1 MATPFV
7 EGRLRKKRLSV
18 EIRTECAHCARPMRL
33 TIGSNLKHRIADGRA
48 RPLLFEPDIDWA
60 TFVEPNIIHAY

>member
-1 MATPFV
+1 MAAPFV

-33 TIGSNLKHRIADGRA
+33 TIGSDLKQQIADKRA
-48 RPLLFEPDIDWA
+48 RPLLFEPEIDWER
-60 TFVEPNIIHAY
+60 FVERNIIHAY